1 MAEFKPRGLVVW
13 TLGPLRCALR
23 VGVVERVVPAME
35 LTPLP
40 HAPGSV
46 SGIVNVQGRV
56 IAVIDM
62 RARFGLPERDLQ
74 LGDQMLLAHTARR
87 WIGFFVDAVQGVV
100 DEPDQ
105 AMVPA
110 SDIGAPMSSIASV
123 VKLADGLILIQDLDR
138 LLSSDEELD
147 LDAALA
153 EHES

>member
-110 SDIGAPMSSIASV
+110 SGV

-138 LLSSDEELD
+138 LLSGDEELD